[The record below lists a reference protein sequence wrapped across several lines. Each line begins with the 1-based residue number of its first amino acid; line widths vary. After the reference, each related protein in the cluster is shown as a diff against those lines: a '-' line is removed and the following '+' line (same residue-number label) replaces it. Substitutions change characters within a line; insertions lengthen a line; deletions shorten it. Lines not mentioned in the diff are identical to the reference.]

1 LAIYDADGNNLL
13 LASHNFSGEARI
25 GFTGNTG
32 TGAGNDDGSTCGQ
45 IGVTASAPGGAATG
59 HMSLYTNYGDSLQE
73 RARLTAAGQAFF
85 NTGKNTNFS
94 AMAANHKGC
103 ISSFESTT
111 GADSHLA
118 AGDLHHAT
126 VYRATGSR
134 TDSLFSFKGSGN
146 CGFFAEVTAYFSAAT
161 VGTYQG
167 RQRMYFRASRNSNN
181 DFQITQAHNYDKIG
195 TNTTTFFNP
204 LWGSSGSGS
213 DQLLTVKVQTTSM
226 TNYIAIMYVTRFV
239 CMDSIHTFTTLL

>member
-1 LAIYDADGNNLL
+1 
-13 LASHNFSGEARI
+13 
-25 GFTGNTG
+25 
-32 TGAGNDDGSTCGQ
+32 
-45 IGVTASAPGGAATG
+45 
-59 HMSLYTNYGDSLQE
+59 MSLYTNYGDSLQE

-181 DFQITQAHNYDKIG
+181 NFQITQAHNYDKIG

-213 DQLLTVKVQTTSM
+213 DQLLTVQVQTTSM